1 MPGDRGEEDEQEEEE
16 EEGAPI
22 HKATSD
28 KLGHHHVPL
37 GNHEPLKQL

>member
-16 EEGAPI
+16 EEAIPI
-22 HKATSD
+22 QKATSD
-28 KLGHHHVPL
+28 KFGHDVPL